1 MNQPVITMTIRVKI
15 VENNMVVEFAEQE
28 MIIAEILNR
37 LGLSS
42 SEHVVLKNGSITV
55 ENDVARDGDEIV
67 LFTVK
72 SGG

>member
-1 MNQPVITMTIRVKI
+1 MTIRVKI